1 MRRLCLSLSVKTRI
15 PDDIQKLADL
25 IDAIQILRLSKKAYI
40 QNKLREHKFT
50 ITYEMFQVLGVL
62 WKTDGVNQQEIAD
75 KVQKNKASLTS
86 LIDNLVKRKL
96 VLRSE
101 DPNDRRNKIISLTRQ
116 GHKSCETLQVVLDE
130 FYELVKSDISGSQI
144 ESVTKMLYKLN
155 KNITF

>member
-1 MRRLCLSLSVKTRI
+1 VKTRI

>member
-1 MRRLCLSLSVKTRI
+1 MKNRI
-15 PDDIQKLADL
+15 PDDVQKLADL
-25 IDAIQILRLSKKAYI
+25 IDAIQVLRLSKKAYI

-96 VLRSE
+96 VVRSE
-101 DPNDRRNKIISLTRQ
+101 DPNDRRNKIISLTKS
-116 GHKSCETLQVVLDE
+116 GHKTCDTLQTVLAE
-130 FYELVKSDISGSQI
+130 FFELVKSDISGSQI
-144 ESVTKMLYKLN
+144 ESVTKMLRKLN